1 MWHSI
6 NFSGN
11 FTKIQ
16 KKHVSKCQLG
26 VDVVKCTAVLIKWQG
41 CCQPD
46 DAYLRSAED
55 LDQSG
60 FDQWKVII
68 WPFFR
73 IVTFCYPLILW
84 LGMFLQVSKT
94 RLKMPFR
101 PNTVLNSG
109 VRYVWGK
116 AYHPSFIN
124 NLSRFKLVWYNKHGR
139 PTCLDGRLF
148 VKIWNLSEIRIL
160 SIFFNKFV
168 KLK

>member
-94 RLKMPFR
+94 RLKMLFGPK
-101 PNTVLNSG
+101 TAVKAG
-109 VRYVWGK
+109 VWSVCGK
-116 AYHPSFIN
+116 AYLPYLIS
-124 NLSRFKLVWYNKHGR
+124 NLSTFKLISY
-139 PTCLDGRLF
+139 
-148 VKIWNLSEIRIL
+148 IL
-160 SIFFNKFV
+160 QNV
-168 KLK
+168 